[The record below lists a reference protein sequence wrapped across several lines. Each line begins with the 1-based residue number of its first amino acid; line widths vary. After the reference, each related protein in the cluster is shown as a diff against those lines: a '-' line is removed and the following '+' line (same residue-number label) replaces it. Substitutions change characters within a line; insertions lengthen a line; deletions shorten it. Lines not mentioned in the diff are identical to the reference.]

1 MKTKS
6 FVVIDQKF
14 YAFFATSVF
23 IKYVQNHTLIYIL
36 TIKYKQFL
44 IFIYKICFSEQLFQ

>member
-23 IKYVQNHTLIYIL
+23 IKYVQNYTLIYIL